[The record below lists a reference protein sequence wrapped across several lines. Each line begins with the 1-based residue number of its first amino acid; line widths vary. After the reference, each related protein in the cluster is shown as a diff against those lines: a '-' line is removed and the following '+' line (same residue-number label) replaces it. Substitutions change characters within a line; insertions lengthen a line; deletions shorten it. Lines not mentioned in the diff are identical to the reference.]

1 MKRILFY
8 CFLIFIT
15 ACTIDDSIELVNV
28 DRVVAVPLAYGQ
40 LSLQDAIERSDN
52 AASIKVDNLG
62 RLTAF
67 YSSEVLRENSAKV
80 FPPVP
85 GIFEFP
91 IIGTTADV
99 PLPVN
104 GSYRIDKGVFDN
116 TNIFFNVTHNVKEVL
131 KLKITMPYVSRD
143 GKTWSQ
149 DYTLDFTNSLTGL
162 IATPVF
168 NMDKWTA
175 LPKENKIR
183 FQYTATRPNGTEIVL
198 TGMAM
203 KFDILRFSYL
213 DGYFGN
219 HVFDIKSS
227 TIKLNIYD
235 GWKKG
240 GIIFENPTISL
251 NVENAFGFPVR
262 SKINSL
268 YAKTI
273 DNNQFVLESEFIN
286 KGINFNYPVV
296 DGTDRVKTTAF
307 KFDGTNSNIGKIF
320 QNKIAEI
327 SYDFDAIA
335 NPEGDNKIKNFFN
348 SDAYFSINVG
358 VELPMK
364 LSIDDLTIEDTVDF
378 EIGNYNDIKNIE
390 LSLDL
395 KNKFPLGMK
404 LDAKLL
410 DKNNK
415 EVYRLDAGKG
425 LDINPAL
432 IGTDGKTKEA
442 NNLLKTI
449 LINEVDFK
457 SVLNAK
463 KVILTARFDS
473 KSLTTNT
480 IWLYNTYD
488 LDFKLGAKIGLK

>member
-1 MKRILFY
+1 MRIFLIY
-8 CFLIFIT
+8 CFLILIT
-15 ACTIDDSIELVNV
+15 ACSIDDSIELVNA
-28 DRVVAVPLAYGQ
+28 DRIVAVPLAYGQ
-40 LSLQDAIERSDN
+40 LNLQDAIERSDN
-52 AASIKVDNLG
+52 SASIKVDNLG
-62 RLTAF
+62 RLTAY

-104 GSYRIDKGVFDN
+104 GSYRVDKGIFDN
-116 TNIFFNVTHNVKEVL
+116 TNIFFNVTHNIKEVI
-131 KLKITMPYVSRD
+131 KLKITMPYVSKD
-143 GKTWSQ
+143 TKTWSQ
-149 DYTLDFTNSLTGL
+149 DYTLDFTNSATGL
-162 IATPVF
+162 IATPIF
-168 NMDKWTA
+168 NMDKWVA
-175 LPKENKIR
+175 LPKDNKIR
-183 FQYTATRPNGTEIVL
+183 FQYVATRPNGTEIVL
-198 TGMAM
+198 SGMAM
-203 KFDILRFSYL
+203 KFDVLRFSYL

-219 HVFDIKSS
+219 HVFDIRSS

-240 GIIFENPTISL
+240 GVISENPTITL

-273 DNNQFVLESEFIN
+273 DNKQFVLESEFIN

-296 DGTDRVKTTAF
+296 DGTEKVKTTAF
-307 KFDGTNSNIGKIF
+307 KFDGTNSNIGNIF

-327 SYDFDAIA
+327 TYDFDAIA
-335 NPEGDNKIKNFFN
+335 NPEGDNKVKNFFN

-378 EIGNYNDIKNIE
+378 EINNYNEIKTIE
-390 LSLDL
+390 LSLYL
-395 KNKFPLGMK
+395 KNKFPIGMK
-404 LDAKLL
+404 LEAKLL
-410 DKNNK
+410 DQNNK
-415 EVYRLDAGKG
+415 EVYRLDSSKG
-425 LDINPAL
+425 LDINPAPL
-432 IGTDGKTKEA
+432 GSDGKTTTPS
-442 NNLLKTI
+442 NLTKTI
-449 LINEVDFK
+449 AINEVDFQ
-457 SVLNAK
+457 SVLKAK
-463 KVILTARFDS
+463 KAILTARFDS
-473 KSLTTNT
+473 KSLTANT

-488 LDFKLGAKIGLK
+488 LDFKFGAKIGLK